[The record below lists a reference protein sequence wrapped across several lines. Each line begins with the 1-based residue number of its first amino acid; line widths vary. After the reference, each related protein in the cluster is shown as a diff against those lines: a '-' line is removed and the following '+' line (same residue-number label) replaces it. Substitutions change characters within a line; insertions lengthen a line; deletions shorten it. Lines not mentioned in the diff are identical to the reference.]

1 MTALPRV
8 DFYVLETAG
17 LTGRLNFVCR
27 LAEKAY
33 GTLQNI
39 YAHTESPDVAGQ
51 LDQLLWT
58 FRQGSF
64 IPHELLQGSTPRAP
78 VSIGTQQHSLDSGEL
93 LINLTGEVP
102 AFAKQFTRIAE
113 IIDRDAQVKT
123 SGRQRYV
130 HYKEMGIE
138 PVTHNI

>member
-1 MTALPRV
+1 VANAPRV

-33 GTLQNI
+33 GTLEKI
-39 YAHTESPDVAGQ
+39 YAHTESSSVAGQ

-64 IPHELLQGSTPRAP
+64 IPHELLQDSAPRAP
-78 VSIGTQQHSLDSGEL
+78 ISIGTQQHALESGEL
-93 LINLTGEVP
+93 LINLTSQVP

-113 IIDRDAQVKT
+113 IIDRDEQVKAA
-123 SGRQRYV
+123 GRQRYV
-130 HYKEMGIE
+130 HYKGMGIE

>member
-1 MTALPRV
+1 MADAPRV

-33 GTLQNI
+33 GTLEKI
-39 YAHTESPDVAGQ
+39 YAHTDSQATAGQ

-64 IPHELLQGSTPRAP
+64 IPHELLQGKAPRAP
-78 VSIGTQQHSLDSGEL
+78 VSIGTEQHALESGEL
-93 LINLTGEVP
+93 LINLTGQVP

-113 IIDRDAQVKT
+113 IIDKDEQVKVA
-123 SGRQRYV
+123 GRQRYA
-130 HYKEMGIE
+130 HYKDMGIE